1 MYCEN
6 VERIIRLCDKDMM
19 ALEYAT
25 SPLKLFVDC
34 LAHGQKSL
42 AFITCKQADPTVY
55 ISMGRLDVASQP
67 EASLM

>member
-25 SPLKLFVDC
+25 SPHKLFVDC

-42 AFITCKQADPTVY
+42 AFHHLQA
-55 ISMGRLDVASQP
+55 G
-67 EASLM
+67 